1 MSLLTLLSLDNDDIE
16 CVTSAVRIWCDQHG
30 AEVDSRAVT
39 KAMSIAIHLCSQA
52 RRRRIFWRTHSPVI
66 RRAKRRS

>member
-39 KAMSIAIHLCSQA
+39 KAMSIAPPLLA
-52 RRRRIFWRTHSPVI
+52 GETSPDFLADTLTRHPQGKAPI
-66 RRAKRRS
+66 